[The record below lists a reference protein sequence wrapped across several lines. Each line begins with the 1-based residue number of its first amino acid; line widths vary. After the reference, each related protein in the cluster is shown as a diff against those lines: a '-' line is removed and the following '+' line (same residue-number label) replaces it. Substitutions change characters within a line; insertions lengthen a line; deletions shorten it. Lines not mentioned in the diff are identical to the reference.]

1 MKGFV
6 DRRQFL
12 GSAAA
17 AALAGAGLRPQR
29 AAAHDAFSGYDGIG
43 QAQLVRSKQ
52 ATALELVD
60 SAIARIEAANPK
72 LNAVVWEMFE
82 HARTRAKGALPDS
95 PLSGVPYLIKDLNN
109 VAGERTTWGS
119 RFSVDTPATINDPM
133 PQKAIDAG
141 LVIVGKTNTP
151 EFGLLPTTESIRL
164 GPCHNPWNLD
174 YSPGGSSGGAAA
186 AVAAGLTPAAHA
198 SDGGGSIRIP
208 SSCCGVFG
216 LKPSRWRMNLG
227 KENTLMGG
235 AVAENCVSR
244 TVRDNAMLFSLT
256 EDTGDYARFNP
267 VGFVA
272 GPAKRRLRI
281 AFGTTSCNGVEPHPD
296 VKAALEASAKLCESL
311 GHTIVPAQNPVDGQ
325 AFYEAFAVVWSSLP
339 AKLVQLAKSKNL
351 NPENL
356 FEPITLELADYAMK
370 LPPDALPKAWA
381 VFKETEAQVDAFMA
395 NYDAWLTPVLA
406 SPPVRLGELAP
417 TLDLK
422 TLTERRMHYVV
433 YTQIHNVAGT
443 PAMSAPL
450 GMSQDGLPIGS
461 QFAAAKGREDL
472 LYALAFELEAA
483 QPWATRTPKVWMG

>member
-1 MKGFV
+1 VNRFF
-6 DRRQFL
+6 DRRQFM

-17 AALAGAGLRPQR
+17 TALAGVGLRPQR

-82 HARTRAKGALPDS
+82 HARTRAKGALPAS
-95 PLSGVPYLIKDLNN
+95 PLSGVPYLIKDMNN
-109 VAGERTTWGS
+109 VAGERTTRGS
-119 RFSVDTPATINDPM
+119 RFGADTPAAINDPM
-133 PQKAIDAG
+133 PQEAIDAG

-151 EFGLLPTTESIRL
+151 EFGLLPTTASIRL

-186 AVAAGLTPAAHA
+186 AVAAGLVPAAHA
-198 SDGGGSIRIP
+198 SDGGGSIRVP

-216 LKPSRWRMNLG
+216 LKPSRLRMNLG
-227 KENTLMGG
+227 LEITAMGG
-235 AVAENCVSR
+235 IVTENCISR

-256 EDTGDYARFNP
+256 EDTNDFARFKP
-267 VGFVA
+267 IGFVA

-281 AFGTTSCNGVEPHPD
+281 AFTTTSCNGVEPHPD
-296 VKAALEASAKLCESL
+296 VKAAVEASAKLCESL
-311 GHTIVPAQNPVDGQ
+311 GHTIVPAQNPVNGE
-325 AFYEAFAVVWSSLP
+325 AFYEAFLVVWSSLP
-339 AKLVQLAKSKNL
+339 AMLERQSQS
-351 NPENL
+351 NL
-356 FEPITLELADYAMK
+356 FEPYTLELADYFMK
-370 LPPDALPKAWA
+370 LAPDALPKAWA
-381 VFKETEAQVDAFMA
+381 MFIETEAQVDAFMA

-406 SPPVRLGELAP
+406 LPPVRLGELAP

-422 TLTERRMHYVV
+422 TLTERRMHYAV

-450 GMSQDGLPIGS
+450 GMSLDGLPIGS
-461 QFAAAKGREDL
+461 QFATAKGREDL
-472 LYALAFELEAA
+472 LYALAYELEAA

>member
-1 MKGFV
+1 VKGFI

-12 GSAAA
+12 GSA

-29 AAAHDAFSGYDGIG
+29 AAAHDAFSRYDGIG

-82 HARTRAKGALPDS
+82 HARARAKEALPAS
-95 PLSGVPYLIKDLNN
+95 PLAGVPYLIKDLNN

-119 RFSVDTPATINDPM
+119 RFSADTPATINDPM
-133 PQKAIDAG
+133 PQKVIDAG

-164 GPCHNPWNLD
+164 GPCRNPWNLD
-174 YSPGGSSGGAAA
+174 CSPGGSSGGAAA
-186 AVAAGLTPAAHA
+186 AVAAGLVPAAHA

-227 KENTLMGG
+227 KENTVMGG
-235 AVAENCVSR
+235 TVTENCVSR
-244 TVRDNAMLFSLT
+244 TVRDNAMLLSLT
-256 EDTGDYARFNP
+256 EDTGDYARFKP

-272 GPAKRRLRI
+272 GPATRRLRI

-296 VKAALEASAKLCESL
+296 VKAAAEASAKLCESL
-311 GHTIVPAQNPVDGQ
+311 GHTIVPAQNPIDGQ

-339 AKLVQLAKSKNL
+339 AMLVQLAKSKNL
-351 NPENL
+351 NPENV
-356 FEPITLELADYAMK
+356 FEPFTLELADYAMK

-406 SPPVRLGELAP
+406 LPPVRLSELAP

-443 PAMSAPL
+443 PAISAPL
-450 GMSQDGLPIGS
+450 GMSEDELPIGS

-472 LYALAFELEAA
+472 LYALAYELEAA
-483 QPWATRTPKVWMG
+483 QPWATRTPKVWME